1 MIPVTREA
9 MEAECRFSAAQAI
22 ALCPGRVR
30 AAASVP
36 RLPSGPFA
44 DRGTARHAALSAY
57 FTGDQAGYAELYDGL
72 EDDDQA
78 MVDTLREKSE
88 AVIEQYGGLDGE
100 YTVLCEVP
108 FEAVGWSGH
117 PDFMAVCK
125 DEETILLLDWKGPGG
140 APSTEIN
147 AQVRGYFLCAAQ
159 AAETVW
165 GMKGS
170 WKRVVAA
177 IVAPFDRVVPVE
189 FRPED
194 VAKAE
199 SDLTA
204 IRARAFRDMDVRIPG
219 PLQCQYCPALGTAS
233 CPESYGMGLQI
244 MAHSAIDLSQA
255 RPEWLVSVAKAGEVV
270 AGIVKRVEA
279 EIGRRV
285 LADPDSV
292 PGASIRPGQS
302 RRTITYPLLAVERA
316 VATGKASVEGLIESG
331 ALKPVLGKLEKALGK
346 KDSASVLEGCIELVA
361 GKDKL
366 VIE

>member
-1 MIPVTREA
+1 MMRD
-9 MEAECRFSAAQAI
+9 AESMNAELRFSSAQAI
-22 ALCPGRVR
+22 ALCPGRVM
-30 AAASVP
+30 AAAGIA

-44 DRGTARHAALSAY
+44 ERGTSRHAVLSAF
-57 FTGDQAGYAELYDGL
+57 FTGNDAEYAALYDAL
-72 EDDDQA
+72 DDDDQS

-88 AVIEQYGGLDGE
+88 ALIEQYGGLDAE
-100 YTVLCEVP
+100 YSVLCEVP

-219 PLQCQYCPALGTAS
+219 PLQCQYCPALGTS
-233 CPESYGMGLQI
+233 RCPESYAMGLQI
-244 MAHSAIDLSQA
+244 MANSGLDLKKA

-270 AGIVKRVEA
+270 AGIVKRVEE
-279 EIGRRV
+279 EIARRTV
-285 LADPDSV
+285 AVPGSV
-292 PGASIRPGQS
+292 PGARMEPGAS
-302 RRTITYPLLAVERA
+302 RRAFTQPLRAIERA
-316 VATGKASVEGLIESG
+316 VGTGKTSVASLIEAG

-346 KDSASVLEGCIELVA
+346 KDSASVLDGCVEVKA
-361 GKDKL
+361 GKERL